1 VQSITER
8 FKKGASLLRINE
20 ETKQETVDLVQR
32 LIQIESSNPPGNE
45 NRIAAFIKAY
55 LSQKGINV
63 TQLPLEAGR
72 SSLVARI
79 PGKQPGSI
87 VLCGHMDTVNAHEEK
102 WTVPPFAGQIEEDRI
117 WGRGSADM
125 KSGVAVI
132 LELAKLITQNKFT
145 PRKDLALVFTADE
158 EQAYRGARSVVQSG
172 LIDDAEFLIITEPTA
187 GIAFPGHKGE
197 LWSEVTFSG
206 KAAHGSVPELG
217 INSILPASWFC
228 LQLAEAAK
236 RFKIIPSRGQTT
248 LNIGQIN
255 GGWQVNTVPDTTRVT
270 LDFRVVSESDKAQ
283 VLDLVQ
289 KLGTEAALQVG
300 AQFSMKIMS
309 DNPPIISNLDHPHVR
324 DFLDAVNR
332 PAGSSAELTLAPYYT
347 DAGAIVPALNIPVV
361 IYGPGDISQAHQ
373 PDEYLALDSLYEALD
388 VLARFLDPE
397 NQQEVGL
404 TVERESRDRTQ
415 VPLSPNEQ

>member
-8 FKKGASLLRINE
+8 FEQGASLLLINE
-20 ETKQETVDLVQR
+20 ETKKETVDLLQR

-45 NRIAAFIKAY
+45 DRIAAFIKAY
-55 LSQKGINV
+55 LSQTGINV

-79 PGKQPGSI
+79 TGKERGSI
-87 VLCGHMDTVNAHEEK
+87 VLCGHMDTVSAHEEK
-102 WTVPPFAGQIEEDRI
+102 WTVPPFAGQIEQDRI

-132 LELAKLITQNKFT
+132 LELAKLITQNEFT

-187 GIAFPGHKGE
+187 GLAFPGQKGE
-197 LWSEVTFSG
+197 LWAEVTFSG

-217 INSILPASWFC
+217 ISSILPASWFC
-228 LQLAEAAK
+228 LQLAEAAR
-236 RFKIIPSRGQTT
+236 RFKPIPGRGQTT

-255 GGWQVNTVPDTTRVT
+255 GGWQVNIVPDTTRVT
-270 LDFRVVSESDKAQ
+270 LDFRVVSEPEKEQ

-289 KLGTEAALQVG
+289 KLGTQAASQVG
-300 AQFSMKIMS
+300 AQFSMRIMS
-309 DNPPIISNLDHPHVR
+309 DNPPIISKVDHPYVR
-324 DFLDAVNR
+324 DFLNAVNR
-332 PAGSSAELTLAPYYT
+332 PVGSSAGSTLASYYT
-347 DAGAIVPALNIPVV
+347 DAGTIVPVLNIPVV

-373 PDEYLALDSLYEALD
+373 PDEYLTLDSLYEALD

-404 TVERESRDRTQ
+404 TVGQKSMDQTQ
-415 VPLSPNEQ
+415 IPLSPNEQ

>member
-1 VQSITER
+1 MRIT
-8 FKKGASLLRINE
+8 E
-20 ETKQETVDLVQR
+20 ETKQETVDLLQR
-32 LIQIESSNPPGNE
+32 LIQIESGNPPGNE
-45 NRIAAFIKAY
+45 DRIAAFIKAY

-63 TQLPLEAGR
+63 TQLPLEEGR

-172 LIDDAEFLIITEPTA
+172 LIDDAELLIITEPTA
-187 GIAFPGHKGE
+187 GQALPGQKGE
-197 LWSEVTFSG
+197 LWAEVTFSG

-228 LQLAEAAK
+228 LQLAKAAR
-236 RFKIIPSRGQTT
+236 RFKTIPSRGQTT

-255 GGWQVNTVPDTTRVT
+255 GGWQVNVVPDKTRVT
-270 LDFRVVSESDKAQ
+270 LDFRVVSEPEKEQ

-289 KLGTEAALQVG
+289 KLGTQAVSQVG

-309 DNPPIISNLDHPHVR
+309 DNPPIISNPDHPHVR
-324 DFLDAVNR
+324 DFLNAVNR
-332 PAGSSAELTLAPYYT
+332 PAGSSAGLTLASYYT
-347 DAGAIVPALNIPVV
+347 DAGTIVPALNIPVV
-361 IYGPGDISQAHQ
+361 IYGPGNISQAHQ
-373 PDEYLALDSLYEALD
+373 PDEYLTLDSLYEALD

-404 TVERESRDRTQ
+404 TVERESMDRAEA
-415 VPLSPNEQ
+415 PLPQSDLT

>member
-1 VQSITER
+1 M
-8 FKKGASLLRINE
+8 LRIDE
-20 ETKQETVDLVQR
+20 TTKQETVDLLQR

-55 LSQKGINV
+55 LAQKGINV

-79 PGKQPGSI
+79 PGRHPGSI

-145 PRKDLALVFTADE
+145 PRKDLVLVFTADE

-187 GIAFPGHKGE
+187 GLAFAGQKGE
-197 LWSEVTFSG
+197 LWAEVTFSG
-206 KAAHGSVPELG
+206 KAAHGSVPKLG

-228 LQLAEAAK
+228 LQLAEAAE
-236 RFKIIPSRGQTT
+236 RFKTIPGRGQTT

-255 GGWQVNTVPDTTRVT
+255 GGWQVNIVPDTTRVT
-270 LDFRVVSESDKAQ
+270 LDFRVVSEPEKVQ

-289 KLGTEAALQVG
+289 KLGTQAASQVG

-309 DNPPIISNLDHPHVR
+309 DNPPIISDLNHPHVR
-324 DFLDAVNR
+324 DFLNAVDQ
-332 PAGSSAELTLAPYYT
+332 PVGFSAGLTLASYYT

-361 IYGPGDISQAHQ
+361 IYGPGDIAQAHQ

-404 TVERESRDRTQ
+404 TVGRESTDQKRR
-415 VPLSPNEQ
+415 P

>member
-1 VQSITER
+1 M
-8 FKKGASLLRINE
+8 LRINE
-20 ETKQETVDLVQR
+20 ETKQETVDLLQR
-32 LIQIESSNPPGNE
+32 LIQIESGNPPGNE

-55 LSQKGINV
+55 LAQKGINV
-63 TQLPLEAGR
+63 TQLPLESGR

-102 WTVPPFAGQIEEDRI
+102 WTVLPFAGQVEDNRI

-187 GIAFPGHKGE
+187 GLAFPGQKGE
-197 LWSEVTFSG
+197 LWAEVTFLG

-236 RFKIIPSRGQTT
+236 RFKTIPGRGQTT

-255 GGWQVNTVPDTTRVT
+255 GGWQVNIVPDTTRVT
-270 LDFRVVSESDKAQ
+270 LDFRVVSEPEKAQ
-283 VLDLVQ
+283 ALELVQ
-289 KLGTEAALQVG
+289 KLGTEAASRVG
-300 AQFSMKIMS
+300 AQFSMRIMS
-309 DNPPIISNLDHPHVR
+309 DNPPIISDLDHPHVR
-324 DFLDAVNR
+324 DFLNTVNR
-332 PAGSSAELTLAPYYT
+332 PAGSTLASYYT
-347 DAGAIVPALNIPVV
+347 DAGAIVPTLDIPVV

-373 PDEYLALDSLYEALD
+373 PDEYLTLDSLYEALD

-397 NQQEVGL
+397 NRQEVGL
-404 TVERESRDRTQ
+404 TVERESIDRTQ
-415 VPLSPNEQ
+415 APRLQMNNEAQYSARR